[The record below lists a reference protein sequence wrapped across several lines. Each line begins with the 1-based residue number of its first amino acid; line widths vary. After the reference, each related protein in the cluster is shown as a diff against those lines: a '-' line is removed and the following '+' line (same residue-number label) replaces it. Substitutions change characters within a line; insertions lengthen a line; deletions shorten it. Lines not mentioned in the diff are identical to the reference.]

1 MACLVQDFWKLET
14 VNCRSLFQRS
24 CGSVSHFGAEWRWG
38 IWGELVE
45 DFGEGMLVN
54 RDGTLLQNGVAS
66 SWDSIKTLVLLGMVW
81 VLMITGIL
89 AACSSSMSIKW
100 ALSMVLV
107 GLGLGFC
114 RLHQTCCSHSSLP
127 VMITSPEMGRPDIS
141 KVSSANLHVEE
152 ARTDAYDSAL
162 FWPDIGGCWV
172 GGVTTLFRSYSQKA
186 VYKSCCS
193 VFRLESW
200 GDGPYAFSPLI
211 LSELLR
217 IRTGQVNAGQSSPK
231 EESVARIGG
240 PSSIRQK

>member
-54 RDGTLLQNGVAS
+54 RDGTPAAEWGFVQLGFQQNPGLAG
-66 SWDSIKTLVLLGMVW
+66 DGLGSNDNW
-81 VLMITGIL
+81 NSG
-89 AACSSSMSIKW
+89 
-100 ALSMVLV
+100 SMVLV
-107 GLGLGFC
+107 GLGFGFC

-127 VMITSPEMGRPDIS
+127 VMITPPEMGRPDIS

-152 ARTDAYDSAL
+152 ARTDAYDPAL

-186 VYKSCCS
+186 GV
-193 VFRLESW
+193 
-200 GDGPYAFSPLI
+200 
-211 LSELLR
+211 
-217 IRTGQVNAGQSSPK
+217 
-231 EESVARIGG
+231 
-240 PSSIRQK
+240 